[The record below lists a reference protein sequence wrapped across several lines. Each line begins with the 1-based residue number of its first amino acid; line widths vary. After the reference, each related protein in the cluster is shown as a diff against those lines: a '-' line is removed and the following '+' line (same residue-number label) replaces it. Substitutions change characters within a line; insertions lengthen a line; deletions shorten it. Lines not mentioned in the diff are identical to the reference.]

1 MKKFINSIILA
12 SAAIFASAAYADTY
26 VTPLVGYQF
35 QTSDTIGKQEKHLG
49 EFQKNNSTY
58 GVQVTND
65 TLISNQEIGV
75 EYLRTDSNLDSY
87 QVGVVAYQPLG
98 SSIFYATEGVGYT
111 KLEGTHKN
119 QEGAYFNVG
128 VGAKKLLTNFISVK
142 TELRGQFASESSQWT
157 PVALVGFEFNTNQIS
172 KPYSK

>member
-1 MKKFINSIILA
+1 MKKMISRIILA
-12 SAAIFASAAYADTY
+12 CAAMFTATAYADTY

-49 EFQKNNSTY
+49 EFQKNHATY

-65 TLISNQEIGV
+65 SLVKGSEVGV

-87 QVGVVAYQPLG
+87 QVGLVAYQPLG

-111 KLEGTHKN
+111 KLDGTLKD

-128 VGAKKLLTNFISVK
+128 VGAKKLLTNMITLK
-142 TELRGQFASESSQWT
+142 TEIRGQYQTQSSQWS
-157 PVALVGFEFNTNQIS
+157 PVALVGFEFNTS
-172 KPYSK
+172 EFGKPYSK